1 MFRFLKKTEPPQE
14 SITIHTKQDG
24 LFRIIIT
31 KSGGSMVYDDTIYSY
46 QKKIILKGFSKKD
59 HHIEVISSI

>member
-1 MFRFLKKTEPPQE
+1 MFRLFKKTEPLQE

-31 KSGGSMVYDDTIYSY
+31 QSGGRTVYDDTIFSD
-46 QKKIILKGFSKKD
+46 QKKIVLKGFSKKD
-59 HHIEVISSI
+59 HHIQVISST